1 MHIAQ
6 YPQEPIP
13 ARCLHHSG
21 SFTAC
26 TASRRA
32 SLFKQLSTVKKSVPR
47 RMLQPDLHA
56 LQVLDKAASFCMHAF
71 NPRILTEYIHL
82 RGPLGLPPSRDLSQA
97 LKLRLL
103 QIVHELDFADI
114 AACLPPLLPGEAGQ
128 EVLGAACRQVGLWS
142 SCC

>member
-1 MHIAQ
+1 
-6 YPQEPIP
+6 
-13 ARCLHHSG
+13 
-21 SFTAC
+21 
-26 TASRRA
+26 
-32 SLFKQLSTVKKSVPR
+32 
-47 RMLQPDLHA
+47 MLQPDLHA